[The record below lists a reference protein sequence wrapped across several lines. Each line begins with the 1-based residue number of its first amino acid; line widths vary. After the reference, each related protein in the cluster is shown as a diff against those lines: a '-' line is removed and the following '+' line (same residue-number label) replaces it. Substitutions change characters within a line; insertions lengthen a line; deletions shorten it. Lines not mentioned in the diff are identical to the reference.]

1 MYLLTAP
8 PRTGKSTAIKKI
20 VNMLGPNNCG
30 GFYTEEI
37 RKDGDRIG
45 FKIISLNGKEGILA
59 DVDLDSP
66 YKISKYG
73 VNLEVF
79 EDIGLKELYRA
90 IDSKDINYLIIDEIG
105 PMQLFSDEYKE
116 LLLKLLTIDKIVIG
130 TIFYANYDWLDDYKK
145 NKQIKL
151 IEIDENNRNTI
162 PLQIVEEVTKED
174 AIFQR
179 KIQKAKNYI
188 LEPERFKTLDNK
200 TIISSEHGIRS
211 VEYKDNRY
219 KCDCEYYK
227 EKGTC
232 SHIISTII
240 R

>member
-37 RKDGDRIG
+37 RDNGERIG
-45 FKIISLNGKEGILA
+45 FKIVSLNGKEGILA
-59 DVDLDSP
+59 DISLDSP

-73 VNLEVF
+73 VDLKVF

-90 IDSKDINYLIIDEIG
+90 IDSNDIKYLIIDEIG
-105 PMQLFSDEYKE
+105 PMQLFSNEYKE
-116 LLLKLLTIDKIVIG
+116 LLLKMLSIDKKVIG
-130 TIFYANYDWLDDYKK
+130 TIFNANYDWLDEFKK

-151 IEIDENNRNTI
+151 IEINENNRNII
-162 PLQIVEEVTKED
+162 PLQIVEEVSKED
-174 AIFQR
+174 TIFQR
-179 KIQKAKNYI
+179 KIQKAKRYI
-188 LEPERFKTLDNK
+188 LEPERFTFKDNK
-200 TIISSEHGIRS
+200 TIINSEHGIRT
-211 VEYKDNRY
+211 VVYDNNRY
-219 KCDCEYYK
+219 VCDCEYYK

-240 R
+240 K